1 MPAVGATLA
10 IMLTRR
16 THWIARSDGYYGWR
30 RPSSVRFKR
39 KPVGLTAARQ
49 NSTSKS
55 MPNLYWTSKLTNS
68 LERLQSKTRLK
79 ASARVLFDSI
89 AAFRD
94 THVQRIALMLRSSAS
109 MQPRLQ
115 NRTSSRDLEMH
126 EASQGSTKEGRT
138 TTDAED
144 PKWAAFPESQTSSW
158 RELLRKAIML
168 GQQGVEDRQM
178 VRLGVQLA
186 KDQSSADRDLAKEE
200 MMVRDPAKGDA
211 SWQEFVKAQES
222 EVNKIL
228 SEMELAQD
236 QKPKQQKKEGTA
248 VADVKSKLPA
258 MSQVEIDRTSR
269 ILLKSLAAASSPA
282 SQVSRLEELNN
293 HIVNYPSSLCILIKE
308 RAIALVLRMREYSDN
323 SSVVATARET
333 LALLGY
339 VDPPRGRGLRILS
352 IDGGGTRGIMAI
364 EFLRQ
369 LELCT
374 GRRVYELFDYVA
386 GVSTGA
392 ILGYLLGGLHTSLD
406 RCEALY
412 RKMSHEVFSQN
423 AWWGTGR
430 LVWSHAYY
438 DTSYWT
444 EAIRRVFEDKTLL
457 ETTRNPCSP
466 KVGAISVA
474 VNQPTLKPYV
484 FRNYNLPHRVESHY
498 YGSCKYK
505 MWQAI
510 RASGAAPGYFEEY
523 DLDGFVHQDGGLMCN
538 NPTAVAIHEA
548 KLLWPNESIQ
558 CVVSLGGGRFIP
570 DVKEQDQGFTSLKK
584 KILKVIDSAT
594 DTEAVHTTV
603 QDLLPPDAYFRFNP
617 YLSEWITLDE
627 NRAEKLDQLKQDAQM
642 YLRRNSGKFNLAVKS
657 LLTKRGPMQRV
668 NDWLKMQLTIKW

>member
-1 MPAVGATLA
+1 
-10 IMLTRR
+10 
-16 THWIARSDGYYGWR
+16 
-30 RPSSVRFKR
+30 
-39 KPVGLTAARQ
+39 
-49 NSTSKS
+49 
-55 MPNLYWTSKLTNS
+55 MPNPYWTSKLTNS

-79 ASARVLFDSI
+79 LNARVLFDSI

-94 THVQRIALMLRSSAS
+94 AHVQRIAFMLRSNAS
-109 MQPRLQ
+109 MTQPRLQ
-115 NRTSSRDLEMH
+115 NEASARDLKVQAGLQNSTAEDCRTTDVKGTKRTSTSG
-126 EASQGSTKEGRT
+126 SQIG
-138 TTDAED
+138 
-144 PKWAAFPESQTSSW
+144 SW
-158 RELLRKAIML
+158 RELLRKAITP
-168 GQQGVEDRQM
+168 GQGVEDSQM
-178 VRLGVQLA
+178 MRLGVQLV
-186 KDQSSADRDLAKEE
+186 KDKSLDDAGEI
-200 MMVRDPAKGDA
+200 MVRDPAKGEA
-211 SWQEFVKAQES
+211 SWQEFAKAQES

-236 QKPKQQKKEGTA
+236 QKPEPQKKEEA
-248 VADVKSKLPA
+248 AAADSKSKLPA
-258 MSQVEIDRTSR
+258 MSQVEIDRTAR
-269 ILLKSLAAASSPA
+269 ILLKSVVVASSPA
-282 SQVSRLEELNN
+282 SQVARLEELNN
-293 HIVNYPSSLCILIKE
+293 HVLNYPSSLCVLVKE
-308 RAIALVLRMREYSDN
+308 RAIAHILRMREYSDN
-323 SSVVATARET
+323 SSVVAMARET

-339 VDPPRGRGLRILS
+339 VDPPSGRGLRILS
-352 IDGGGTRGIMAI
+352 IDGGGTRGILAI

-374 GRRVYELFDYVA
+374 GRRVHELFDYVA

-406 RCEALY
+406 RCELLY
-412 RKMSHEVFSQN
+412 RKMSLEVFSQN

-444 EAIRRVFEDKTLL
+444 EALKRVFDEKTLL
-457 ETTRNPCSP
+457 ETTRSSSSP

-474 VNQPTLKPYV
+474 VNQPTLKPYI

-570 DVKEQDQGFTSLKK
+570 EVKEQDQGFTSLKK

-594 DTEAVHTTV
+594 DTEAVHTTI

-642 YLRRNSGKFNLAVKS
+642 YLRRNSEKFNSAVKS

>member
-1 MPAVGATLA
+1 M
-10 IMLTRR
+10 
-16 THWIARSDGYYGWR
+16 
-30 RPSSVRFKR
+30 KR
-39 KPVGLTAARQ
+39 KPGLTLARQ

-55 MPNLYWTSKLTNS
+55 MPNPYWMSKLTNS

-79 ASARVLFDSI
+79 LNARVFDSI

-94 THVQRIALMLRSSAS
+94 THFQRMVLLLRSSAS
-109 MQPRLQ
+109 IQPRLQ
-115 NRTSSRDLEMH
+115 NRASTGLETQEALQSSADDQRTDIEDL
-126 EASQGSTKEGRT
+126 K
-138 TTDAED
+138 
-144 PKWAAFPESQTSSW
+144 QTPSETLGSW
-158 RELLRKAIML
+158 RELLRKAITPAP
-168 GQQGVEDRQM
+168 VAEDHRT
-178 VRLGVQLA
+178 VRLDVQQMTN
-186 KDQSSADRDLAKEE
+186 KDLSSGDSVVKGEII
-200 MMVRDPAKGDA
+200 VRDPAKDDS
-211 SWQEFVKAQES
+211 SWQEFAKAQES

-228 SEMELAQD
+228 SELELGED
-236 QKPKQQKKEGTA
+236 QKPKPQKED
-248 VADVKSKLPA
+248 VAAADAKSKVPA
-258 MSQVEIDRTSR
+258 LSQVEIDRTSR
-269 ILLKSLAAASSPA
+269 ALLKTVVAASSPA
-282 SQVSRLEELNN
+282 SQVARLEELNN
-293 HIVNYPSSLCILIKE
+293 HILSYPSSLCILVKE
-308 RAIALVLRMREYSDN
+308 RAIAHILRMREYSNN
-323 SSVVATARET
+323 SSVVSTARET

-352 IDGGGTRGIMAI
+352 IDGGGTRGILAI

-374 GRRVYELFDYVA
+374 GRRVFELFDYVA

-406 RCEALY
+406 RCESLY
-412 RKMSHEVFSQN
+412 RNMSLEVFTQN

-444 EAIRRVFEDKTLL
+444 DAIRRVFEDKTLL
-457 ETTRNPCSP
+457 ETTRNSCSP

-548 KLLWPNESIQ
+548 KLLWPNEPIQ

-570 DVKEQDQGFTSLKK
+570 EVTEQNQGFTSLKK

-603 QDLLPPDAYFRFNP
+603 QDLLPPNAYFRFNP

-642 YLRRNSGKFNLAVKS
+642 YLRRNSEKFDSAVKS

-668 NDWLKMQLTIKW
+668 NDWLRMQLTIKW

>member
-1 MPAVGATLA
+1 MWHHGIADSRCPGAA
-10 IMLTRR
+10 SKR
-16 THWIARSDGYYGWR
+16 ARL
-30 RPSSVRFKR
+30 KR
-39 KPVGLTAARQ
+39 KPGLTLARQ

-55 MPNLYWTSKLTNS
+55 MPNPYWMSKLTNS

-79 ASARVLFDSI
+79 LNARVFDSI

-94 THVQRIALMLRSSAS
+94 THFQRMVLLLRSSAS
-109 MQPRLQ
+109 IQPRLQ
-115 NRTSSRDLEMH
+115 NRASTGLETQEALQSSADNQRTDIEDL
-126 EASQGSTKEGRT
+126 K
-138 TTDAED
+138 
-144 PKWAAFPESQTSSW
+144 QTPSETLGSW
-158 RELLRKAIML
+158 RELLRKAITPAP
-168 GQQGVEDRQM
+168 VAEDHRT
-178 VRLGVQLA
+178 VRLGVQQMTN
-186 KDQSSADRDLAKEE
+186 KDLSSGDSVVKGEII
-200 MMVRDPAKGDA
+200 VRDPAKDDS
-211 SWQEFVKAQES
+211 SWQEFAKAQES

-228 SEMELAQD
+228 SELELGED
-236 QKPKQQKKEGTA
+236 QKPKPQKED
-248 VADVKSKLPA
+248 VAAADAKSKVPA
-258 MSQVEIDRTSR
+258 LSQVEIDRTSR
-269 ILLKSLAAASSPA
+269 ALLKTVVAASSPA
-282 SQVSRLEELNN
+282 SQVARLEELNN
-293 HIVNYPSSLCILIKE
+293 HILSYPSSLCILVKE
-308 RAIALVLRMREYSDN
+308 RAIAHILRMREYSNN
-323 SSVVATARET
+323 SSVVSTARET

-352 IDGGGTRGIMAI
+352 IDGGGTRGILAI

-374 GRRVYELFDYVA
+374 GRRVFELFDYVA

-406 RCEALY
+406 RCESLY
-412 RKMSHEVFSQN
+412 RNMSLEVFTQN

-444 EAIRRVFEDKTLL
+444 DAIRRVFEDKTLL
-457 ETTRNPCSP
+457 ETTRNSCSP

-548 KLLWPNESIQ
+548 KLLWPNEPIQ

-570 DVKEQDQGFTSLKK
+570 EVTEQNQGFTSLKK

-594 DTEAVHTTV
+594 DTEV
-603 QDLLPPDAYFRFNP
+603 QDLLPPNAYFRFNP

-642 YLRRNSGKFNLAVKS
+642 YLRRNSEKFDSAVKS

-668 NDWLKMQLTIKW
+668 NDWLRMQLTIKW

>member
-1 MPAVGATLA
+1 
-10 IMLTRR
+10 
-16 THWIARSDGYYGWR
+16 
-30 RPSSVRFKR
+30 
-39 KPVGLTAARQ
+39 
-49 NSTSKS
+49 
-55 MPNLYWTSKLTNS
+55 MPNPYWTSKLTNS

-79 ASARVLFDSI
+79 LNARVLFDSI

-94 THVQRIALMLRSSAS
+94 AHVQRIAFMLRSNAS
-109 MQPRLQ
+109 MTQPRLH
-115 NRTSSRDLEMH
+115 SEASARDLKV
-126 EASQGSTKEGRT
+126 QDGLQNSTAEDGRT
-138 TTDAED
+138 TDVKDT
-144 PKWAAFPESQTSSW
+144 KRTSTSGSQIGSW
-158 RELLRKAIML
+158 RELLRKAITP
-168 GQQGVEDRQM
+168 GQGVEDSQM
-178 VRLGVQLA
+178 MRLGVQLV
-186 KDQSSADRDLAKEE
+186 KDKSLDDAGEI
-200 MMVRDPAKGDA
+200 MVRDPAKGEA
-211 SWQEFVKAQES
+211 SWQEFAKAQES

-236 QKPKQQKKEGTA
+236 QKPEPQKEEEA
-248 VADVKSKLPA
+248 AAADSKSKLPA
-258 MSQVEIDRTSR
+258 MSQAEIDRTAR
-269 ILLKSLAAASSPA
+269 VLLKSVVVASSPA
-282 SQVSRLEELNN
+282 SQVARLEELNN
-293 HIVNYPSSLCILIKE
+293 HVLNYPSSLCVLVKE
-308 RAIALVLRMREYSDN
+308 RAIAHILRMREYSDN
-323 SSVVATARET
+323 SSVVAMARET

-339 VDPPRGRGLRILS
+339 VDPPSGRGLRILS
-352 IDGGGTRGIMAI
+352 IDGGGTRGILAI

-374 GRRVYELFDYVA
+374 GRRVHELFDYVA

-406 RCEALY
+406 RCELLY
-412 RKMSHEVFSQN
+412 RKMSLEVFSQN

-444 EAIRRVFEDKTLL
+444 EALKRVFDEKTLL
-457 ETTRNPCSP
+457 ETTRSSSSP

-474 VNQPTLKPYV
+474 VNQPTLKPYI

-570 DVKEQDQGFTSLKK
+570 EVKEQDQGFTSLKK

-594 DTEAVHTTV
+594 DTEAVHTTI

-642 YLRRNSGKFNLAVKS
+642 YLRRNSEKFNSAVKS

>member
-1 MPAVGATLA
+1 M
-10 IMLTRR
+10 
-16 THWIARSDGYYGWR
+16 
-30 RPSSVRFKR
+30 KR
-39 KPVGLTAARQ
+39 KPGLTLARQ

-55 MPNLYWTSKLTNS
+55 MPNPYWMSKLTNS

-79 ASARVLFDSI
+79 LNARVFDSI

-94 THVQRIALMLRSSAS
+94 THFQRMVLLLRSSAS
-109 MQPRLQ
+109 IQPRLQ
-115 NRTSSRDLEMH
+115 NRASTSLETQEALQSSADNQRTDIEDL
-126 EASQGSTKEGRT
+126 K
-138 TTDAED
+138 
-144 PKWAAFPESQTSSW
+144 QTPSETLGSW
-158 RELLRKAIML
+158 RELLRKAITPAP
-168 GQQGVEDRQM
+168 VAEDHRT
-178 VRLGVQLA
+178 VRLGVQQMTN
-186 KDQSSADRDLAKEE
+186 KDLSSGDSVVKGEII
-200 MMVRDPAKGDA
+200 VRDPAKDDS
-211 SWQEFVKAQES
+211 SWQEFAKAQES

-228 SEMELAQD
+228 SELELGED
-236 QKPKQQKKEGTA
+236 QKPKPQKED
-248 VADVKSKLPA
+248 VAAADAKSKVPA
-258 MSQVEIDRTSR
+258 LSQVEIDRTSR
-269 ILLKSLAAASSPA
+269 ALLKTVVAASSPA
-282 SQVSRLEELNN
+282 SQVARLEELNN
-293 HIVNYPSSLCILIKE
+293 HILSYPSSLCILVKE
-308 RAIALVLRMREYSDN
+308 RAIAHILRMREYSNN
-323 SSVVATARET
+323 SSVVSTARET

-352 IDGGGTRGIMAI
+352 IDGGGTRGILAI

-374 GRRVYELFDYVA
+374 GRRVFELFDYVA

-406 RCEALY
+406 RCESLY
-412 RKMSHEVFSQN
+412 RNMSLEVFTQN

-444 EAIRRVFEDKTLL
+444 DAIRRVFEDKTLL
-457 ETTRNPCSP
+457 ETTRNSCSP

-548 KLLWPNESIQ
+548 KLLWPNEPIQ

-570 DVKEQDQGFTSLKK
+570 EVTEQNQGFTSLKK

-603 QDLLPPDAYFRFNP
+603 QDLLPPNAYFRFNP

-642 YLRRNSGKFNLAVKS
+642 YLRRNSEKFDSAVKS

-668 NDWLKMQLTIKW
+668 NDWLRMQLTIKW

>member
-1 MPAVGATLA
+1 MWHHGIADSRCPGAA
-10 IMLTRR
+10 SKR
-16 THWIARSDGYYGWR
+16 ARL
-30 RPSSVRFKR
+30 KR
-39 KPVGLTAARQ
+39 KPGLTLARQ

-55 MPNLYWTSKLTNS
+55 MPNPYWMSKLTNS

-79 ASARVLFDSI
+79 LNARVFDSI

-94 THVQRIALMLRSSAS
+94 THFQRMVLLLRSSAS
-109 MQPRLQ
+109 IQPRLQ
-115 NRTSSRDLEMH
+115 NRASTGLETQEALQSSADNQRTDIEDL
-126 EASQGSTKEGRT
+126 K
-138 TTDAED
+138 
-144 PKWAAFPESQTSSW
+144 QTPSETLGSW
-158 RELLRKAIML
+158 RELLRKAITPAP
-168 GQQGVEDRQM
+168 VAEDHRT
-178 VRLGVQLA
+178 VRLGVQQMTN
-186 KDQSSADRDLAKEE
+186 KDLSS
-200 MMVRDPAKGDA
+200 GD
-211 SWQEFVKAQES
+211 SVEFAKAQES

-228 SEMELAQD
+228 SELELGED
-236 QKPKQQKKEGTA
+236 QKPKPQKED
-248 VADVKSKLPA
+248 VAAADAKSKVPA
-258 MSQVEIDRTSR
+258 LSQLWQPHHPSQV
-269 ILLKSLAAASSPA
+269 A
-282 SQVSRLEELNN
+282 RLEELNN
-293 HIVNYPSSLCILIKE
+293 HILSYPSSLCILVKE
-308 RAIALVLRMREYSDN
+308 RAIAHILRMREYSNN
-323 SSVVATARET
+323 SSVVSTARET

-352 IDGGGTRGIMAI
+352 IDGGGTSNLIPLPYQSSAGDHQKRHQFRSATAGATTSSRLAQCCAI
-364 EFLRQ
+364 GVVVPTT

-374 GRRVYELFDYVA
+374 GRRVFELFDYVA

-406 RCEALY
+406 RCESLY
-412 RKMSHEVFSQN
+412 RNRSLEVFTQN

-444 EAIRRVFEDKTLL
+444 DAIRQTLL
-457 ETTRNPCSP
+457 ETTRNSCSP

-548 KLLWPNESIQ
+548 KLLWPNEPIQ

-570 DVKEQDQGFTSLKK
+570 EVTEQNQGFTSLKK

-594 DTEAVHTTV
+594 DTE
-603 QDLLPPDAYFRFNP
+603 
-617 YLSEWITLDE
+617 EWITLDE

-642 YLRRNSGKFNLAVKS
+642 YLRRNSEKFDSAVKS
-657 LLTKRGPMQRV
+657 LLTKRGPCRGS
-668 NDWLKMQLTIKW
+668 TTG

>member
-1 MPAVGATLA
+1 M
-10 IMLTRR
+10 MLSRR
-16 THWIARSDGYYGWR
+16 STHWITRSNGYYGWR

-39 KPVGLTAARQ
+39 KPAGLTLARQ
-49 NSTSKS
+49 SSTSKS
-55 MPNLYWTSKLTNS
+55 MPNPYWTSKLTNS

-79 ASARVLFDSI
+79 LNARVLFDSI

-94 THVQRIALMLRSSAS
+94 AHVQRIALMLRSNAS
-109 MQPRLQ
+109 ITQPRLQ
-115 NRTSSRDLEMH
+115 N
-126 EASQGSTKEGRT
+126 EASARYLEVQHRSQSST
-138 TTDAED
+138 AED
-144 PKWAAFPESQTSSW
+144 GRATDVEDTKRMSTLGSQIGSW
-158 RELLRKAIML
+158 RELLRKAITP
-168 GQQGVEDRQM
+168 GQAVQDHQM
-178 VRLGVQLA
+178 MRLGVQLA
-186 KDQSSADRDLAKEE
+186 KDKSSGDAEE
-200 MMVRDPAKGDA
+200 IMVRDPAKGEA
-211 SWQEFVKAQES
+211 SWQEFAKAQES

-236 QKPKQQKKEGTA
+236 QKPEPQKKDDA
-248 VADVKSKLPA
+248 AAADAKSKLPA

-269 ILLKSLAAASSPA
+269 ILLKSVVVASSPA
-282 SQVSRLEELNN
+282 SQVARLEELNN
-293 HIVNYPSSLCILIKE
+293 HILNYPSSLCILAKE
-308 RAIALVLRMREYSDN
+308 RAIAHILRMREYSNN

-339 VDPPRGRGLRILS
+339 VDPPTGRGLRILS
-352 IDGGGTRGIMAI
+352 IDGGGTRGILAI

-369 LELCT
+369 LEICT

-386 GVSTGA
+386 GM
-392 ILGYLLGGLHTSLD
+392 SL
-406 RCEALY
+406 
-412 RKMSHEVFSQN
+412 EVFSQN

-444 EAIRRVFEDKTLL
+444 EALKRVFDEKTLV
-457 ETTRNPCSP
+457 ETTRHSCSP

-474 VNQPTLKPYV
+474 VNQPTLKPYI

-570 DVKEQDQGFTSLKK
+570 EVKEQDQGFTSLKK

-594 DTEAVHTTV
+594 DTEAVHTTI
-603 QDLLPPDAYFRFNP
+603 QDLLPPNAYFRFNP

-642 YLRRNSGKFNLAVKS
+642 YLRRNSEKFDSAVKS
-657 LLTKRGPMQRV
+657 LLTKRGPMQKV

>member
-1 MPAVGATLA
+1 
-10 IMLTRR
+10 ML
-16 THWIARSDGYYGWR
+16 
-30 RPSSVRFKR
+30 
-39 KPVGLTAARQ
+39 ARQ
-49 NSTSKS
+49 SSTSKS
-55 MPNLYWTSKLTNS
+55 MPNPYWTSKLTNS

-79 ASARVLFDSI
+79 LNARVLFDSI

-94 THVQRIALMLRSSAS
+94 AHVQRIAFMLRSNAS
-109 MQPRLQ
+109 MTQPRLQ
-115 NRTSSRDLEMH
+115 N
-126 EASQGSTKEGRT
+126 EASACDLKVQDGSRNSTAEDSRT
-138 TTDAED
+138 TGVDDT
-144 PKWAAFPESQTSSW
+144 KHMSTSGSQIGSW
-158 RELLRKAIML
+158 RELLRKAITP
-168 GQQGVEDRQM
+168 GQGVEDSQM
-178 VRLGVQLA
+178 MRLGVQLV
-186 KDQSSADRDLAKEE
+186 KDKSLGDAGEI
-200 MMVRDPAKGDA
+200 MVRDPAKGEA
-211 SWQEFVKAQES
+211 SWQEFAKAQES

-236 QKPKQQKKEGTA
+236 QKPEPQKKEEA
-248 VADVKSKLPA
+248 AAADTKSKLPA
-258 MSQVEIDRTSR
+258 MSQVEIDRTAR
-269 ILLKSLAAASSPA
+269 VLLKSVVVASSPA
-282 SQVSRLEELNN
+282 SQVARLEELNN
-293 HIVNYPSSLCILIKE
+293 HVLNYPSSLCVLVKE
-308 RAIALVLRMREYSDN
+308 RAIAHILRMREYSNN
-323 SSVVATARET
+323 SSVVAMARET

-339 VDPPRGRGLRILS
+339 VDPPSGRGLRILS
-352 IDGGGTRGIMAI
+352 IDGGGTRGILAI

-406 RCEALY
+406 RCELLY
-412 RKMSHEVFSQN
+412 RKMSLEVFSQN

-444 EAIRRVFEDKTLL
+444 EALKRVFDEKTLL
-457 ETTRNPCSP
+457 ETTRNSCSP

-474 VNQPTLKPYV
+474 VNQPTLKPYI

-570 DVKEQDQGFTSLKK
+570 EVKEQDQGFTSLKK

-594 DTEAVHTTV
+594 DTEAVHTTI
-603 QDLLPPDAYFRFNP
+603 QDLLPPNAYFRFNP

-642 YLRRNSGKFNLAVKS
+642 YLRRNSEKFDSAVKS

>member
-1 MPAVGATLA
+1 M
-10 IMLTRR
+10 
-16 THWIARSDGYYGWR
+16 
-30 RPSSVRFKR
+30 KR
-39 KPVGLTAARQ
+39 KPGLTLARQ

-55 MPNLYWTSKLTNS
+55 MPNPYWMSKLTNS

-79 ASARVLFDSI
+79 LNARVFDSI

-94 THVQRIALMLRSSAS
+94 THFQRMVLLLRSSAS
-109 MQPRLQ
+109 IQPRLQ
-115 NRTSSRDLEMH
+115 NRASTSLETQEALQSSADNQRTDIEDL
-126 EASQGSTKEGRT
+126 K
-138 TTDAED
+138 
-144 PKWAAFPESQTSSW
+144 QTPSETLGSW
-158 RELLRKAIML
+158 RELLRKAITPAP
-168 GQQGVEDRQM
+168 VAEDHRT
-178 VRLGVQLA
+178 VRLGVQQMTN
-186 KDQSSADRDLAKEE
+186 KDLSSGDSVVKGEII
-200 MMVRDPAKGDA
+200 VRDPAKDDS
-211 SWQEFVKAQES
+211 SWQEFAKAQES

-228 SEMELAQD
+228 SELELGED
-236 QKPKQQKKEGTA
+236 QKPKPQKED
-248 VADVKSKLPA
+248 VAAADAKSKVPA
-258 MSQVEIDRTSR
+258 LSQVEIDRTSR
-269 ILLKSLAAASSPA
+269 ALLKTVVAASSPA
-282 SQVSRLEELNN
+282 SQVARLEELNN
-293 HIVNYPSSLCILIKE
+293 HILSYPSSLCILVKE
-308 RAIALVLRMREYSDN
+308 RAIAHILRMREYSNN
-323 SSVVATARET
+323 SSVVSTARET

-352 IDGGGTRGIMAI
+352 IDGGGTRGILAI

-374 GRRVYELFDYVA
+374 GRRVFELFDYVA

-406 RCEALY
+406 RCESLY
-412 RKMSHEVFSQN
+412 RNMSLEVFTQN

-444 EAIRRVFEDKTLL
+444 DAIRRVFEDKTLL
-457 ETTRNPCSP
+457 ETTRNSCSP

-548 KLLWPNESIQ
+548 KLLWPNEPIQ

-570 DVKEQDQGFTSLKK
+570 EVTEQNQGFTSLKK

-603 QDLLPPDAYFRFNP
+603 QDLLPPNAYFRFNP

-642 YLRRNSGKFNLAVKS
+642 YLRRNSEKFDSAVKS
-657 LLTKRGPMQRV
+657 LLTKRGPMQKV
-668 NDWLKMQLTIKW
+668 NDWLRMQLTIKW

>member
-1 MPAVGATLA
+1 M
-10 IMLTRR
+10 MLTRR
-16 THWIARSDGYYGWR
+16 TWIARSNSYCRRPPSRLKR
-30 RPSSVRFKR
+30 RPSM
-39 KPVGLTAARQ
+39 LLARQ

-55 MPNLYWTSKLTNS
+55 MPNPYWTSKIANS
-68 LERLQSKTRLK
+68 LERFQKKARLG
-79 ASARVLFDSI
+79 ANIRLFLDSVV
-89 AAFRD
+89 AFRD
-94 THVQRIALMLRSSAS
+94 THVHRMAQMLLRSSAS
-109 MQPRLQ
+109 LQPSLQ
-115 NRTSSRDLEMH
+115 EKETAHLGTQA
-126 EASQGSTKEGRT
+126 ASQSPAGDSTPSVEELKQT
-138 TTDAED
+138 LS
-144 PKWAAFPESQTSSW
+144 ESSTW
-158 RELLRKAIML
+158 RDRLRKAI
-168 GQQGVEDRQM
+168 VPR
-178 VRLGVQLA
+178 
-186 KDQSSADRDLAKEE
+186 SSAEE
-200 MMVRDPAKGDA
+200 NLTAQSGVVQAEDKNIFGADSRNMVQGEMTVKDPSK
-211 SWQEFVKAQES
+211 SVEEFARAQES

-228 SEMELAQD
+228 SEMEIAED
-236 QKPKQQKKEGTA
+236 EKPRPQKKDEVSAT
-248 VADVKSKLPA
+248 DVKTKLPA
-258 MSQVEIDRTSR
+258 MPQVEIDRTSR
-269 ILLKSLAAASSPA
+269 ALLKSVVAATSPP
-282 SQVSRLEELNN
+282 SQVARLEELNN
-293 HIVNYPSSLCILIKE
+293 HIMNYPSSLCILVKE
-308 RAIALVLRMREYSDN
+308 RAIAHILRLREYCGN
-323 SSVVATARET
+323 STVAATARET

-352 IDGGGTRGIMAI
+352 IDGGGTRGILAI
-364 EFLRQ
+364 ELLRQ

-406 RCEALY
+406 RCESLY
-412 RKMSHEVFSQN
+412 RSMSLEVFSQN

-438 DTSYWT
+438 DTSNWT
-444 EAIRRVFEDKTLL
+444 DAIKRVFEDKTLL
-457 ETTRNPCSP
+457 ETTRNSCSP

-498 YGSCKYK
+498 FGSCKHR

-523 DLDGFVHQDGGLMCN
+523 ELDGFVHQDGGLMCN

-570 DVKEQDQGFTSLKK
+570 QVKEQDQGFTSLKK

-603 QDLLPPDAYFRFNP
+603 QDLLPPNSYFRFNP

-627 NRAEKLDQLKQDAQM
+627 NRAEKLDLLKQDAQM
-642 YLRRNSGKFNLAVKS
+642 YLRRNSEKFDSAVKS
-657 LLTKRGPMQRV
+657 LLGKRGPLQKLE
-668 NDWLKMQLTIKW
+668 DWLRMQYTIKW

>member
-1 MPAVGATLA
+1 
-10 IMLTRR
+10 
-16 THWIARSDGYYGWR
+16 
-30 RPSSVRFKR
+30 
-39 KPVGLTAARQ
+39 
-49 NSTSKS
+49 
-55 MPNLYWTSKLTNS
+55 MPNPYWTSKLTNS

-79 ASARVLFDSI
+79 LNARVLFDSI

-94 THVQRIALMLRSSAS
+94 AHVQRIAFMLRSSAS
-109 MQPRLQ
+109 MMQPRLQ
-115 NRTSSRDLEMH
+115 NEASTRDLKVQDGSQNSTAEDTKRTSTLG
-126 EASQGSTKEGRT
+126 SQNG
-138 TTDAED
+138 
-144 PKWAAFPESQTSSW
+144 SW
-158 RELLRKAIML
+158 RELLRKVITP
-168 GQQGVEDRQM
+168 GQGVEDSQM
-178 VRLGVQLA
+178 MRLGVQLV
-186 KDQSSADRDLAKEE
+186 KDKSLDDAGEI
-200 MMVRDPAKGDA
+200 MVKDPAKGEA
-211 SWQEFVKAQES
+211 SWQEFAKAQES

-236 QKPKQQKKEGTA
+236 QKPEPQKEEEA
-248 VADVKSKLPA
+248 AAADSKSKLPA
-258 MSQVEIDRTSR
+258 MSQAEIDRTAR
-269 ILLKSLAAASSPA
+269 VLLKSVVVASSPA
-282 SQVSRLEELNN
+282 SQVARLEELNN
-293 HIVNYPSSLCILIKE
+293 HVLNYPSSLCVLVKE
-308 RAIALVLRMREYSDN
+308 RAIAHILRMREYSDN
-323 SSVVATARET
+323 SSVVAMARET

-339 VDPPRGRGLRILS
+339 VDPPSGRGLRILS
-352 IDGGGTRGIMAI
+352 IDGGGTRGILAI

-374 GRRVYELFDYVA
+374 GRRVHELFDYVA

-406 RCEALY
+406 RCELLY
-412 RKMSHEVFSQN
+412 RKMSLEVFSQN

-444 EAIRRVFEDKTLL
+444 EALKRVFDEKTLL
-457 ETTRNPCSP
+457 ETTRSSSSP

-474 VNQPTLKPYV
+474 VNQPTLKPYI

-570 DVKEQDQGFTSLKK
+570 EVKEQDQGFTSLKK

-594 DTEAVHTTV
+594 DTEAVHTTI

-642 YLRRNSGKFNLAVKS
+642 YLRRNSEKFNSAVKS

>member
-1 MPAVGATLA
+1 M
-10 IMLTRR
+10 
-16 THWIARSDGYYGWR
+16 
-30 RPSSVRFKR
+30 KR
-39 KPVGLTAARQ
+39 KPGLTLARQ

-55 MPNLYWTSKLTNS
+55 MPNPYWMSKLTNS

-79 ASARVLFDSI
+79 LNARVFDSI

-94 THVQRIALMLRSSAS
+94 THFQRMVLLLRSSAS
-109 MQPRLQ
+109 IQPRLQ
-115 NRTSSRDLEMH
+115 NRASTGLETQEALQSSADNQRTDIEDL
-126 EASQGSTKEGRT
+126 K
-138 TTDAED
+138 
-144 PKWAAFPESQTSSW
+144 QTPSETLGSW
-158 RELLRKAIML
+158 RELLRKAITPAP
-168 GQQGVEDRQM
+168 VAEDHRT
-178 VRLGVQLA
+178 VRLGVQQMTN
-186 KDQSSADRDLAKEE
+186 KDLSSGDSVVKGEII
-200 MMVRDPAKGDA
+200 VRDPAKDDS
-211 SWQEFVKAQES
+211 SWQEFAKAQES

-228 SEMELAQD
+228 SELELGED
-236 QKPKQQKKEGTA
+236 QKPKPQKED
-248 VADVKSKLPA
+248 VAAADAKSKVPA
-258 MSQVEIDRTSR
+258 LSQVEIDRTSHG
-269 ILLKSLAAASSPA
+269 LLKTVVAASSPA
-282 SQVSRLEELNN
+282 SQVARLEELNN
-293 HIVNYPSSLCILIKE
+293 HILSYPSSLCILVKE
-308 RAIALVLRMREYSDN
+308 RAIAHILRMREYSNN
-323 SSVVATARET
+323 SSVVSTARET

-352 IDGGGTRGIMAI
+352 IDGGGTRGILAI

-374 GRRVYELFDYVA
+374 GRRVFELFDYVA

-406 RCEALY
+406 RCESLY
-412 RKMSHEVFSQN
+412 RNMSLEVFTQN

-444 EAIRRVFEDKTLL
+444 DAIRRVFEDKTLL
-457 ETTRNPCSP
+457 ETTRNSCSP

-548 KLLWPNESIQ
+548 KLLWPNEPIQ

-570 DVKEQDQGFTSLKK
+570 EVTEQNQGFTSLKK

-603 QDLLPPDAYFRFNP
+603 QDLLPPNAYFRFNP

-642 YLRRNSGKFNLAVKS
+642 YLRRNSEKFDSAVKS

-668 NDWLKMQLTIKW
+668 NDWLRMQLTIKW

>member
-1 MPAVGATLA
+1 
-10 IMLTRR
+10 MLT
-16 THWIARSDGYYGWR
+16 
-30 RPSSVRFKR
+30 
-39 KPVGLTAARQ
+39 RQ

-55 MPNLYWTSKLTNS
+55 MPNPYWTSKLTNS

-79 ASARVLFDSI
+79 LNARVLFDSI

-94 THVQRIALMLRSSAS
+94 THFQRMALLLRSSAS
-109 MQPRLQ
+109 TQHKMQVRPS
-115 NRTSSRDLEMH
+115 TDLEIQG
-126 EASQGSTKEGRT
+126 ASQSSADDGRA
-138 TTDAED
+138 DVED
-144 PKWAAFPESQTSSW
+144 LKQTPSESLGSW
-158 RELLRKAIML
+158 REFLRNAITP
-168 GQQGVEDRQM
+168 GPGAGDHRT
-178 VRLGVQLA
+178 VRLGVQQA
-186 KDQSSADRDLAKEE
+186 TNKDLSSDHSVVKGE
-200 MMVRDPAKGDA
+200 MIVRDPAKGDT
-211 SWQEFVKAQES
+211 SWQEFAKAQES

-228 SEMELAQD
+228 SELELAQD
-236 QKPKQQKKEGTA
+236 QKPKPQKED
-248 VADVKSKLPA
+248 VAAADTKSKVPA

-269 ILLKSLAAASSPA
+269 VLLKSVVAASSPA
-282 SQVSRLEELNN
+282 SQVARLEELNN
-293 HIVNYPSSLCILIKE
+293 HILSNPSSLCILVKE
-308 RAIALVLRMREYSDN
+308 RAIAHILRMREYSNN
-323 SSVVATARET
+323 SSVMSTARET

-352 IDGGGTRGIMAI
+352 IDGGGTRGILAI

-369 LELCT
+369 LEVYT
-374 GRRVYELFDYVA
+374 GQRVFELFDYVA

-406 RCEALY
+406 RCESLY
-412 RKMSHEVFSQN
+412 RSMSLEVFTQN

-444 EAIRRVFEDKTLL
+444 DAIRRVFEDKTLL
-457 ETTRNPCSP
+457 ETTRNLCSP

-548 KLLWPNESIQ
+548 KLLWPNEPIQ

-570 DVKEQDQGFTSLKK
+570 EVTEQNQGFTSLKK

-603 QDLLPPDAYFRFNP
+603 QDLLPPNAYFRFNP

-642 YLRRNSGKFNLAVKS
+642 YLRRNSEKFDSAVKS

-668 NDWLKMQLTIKW
+668 NDWLRMQLTIKW

>member
-1 MPAVGATLA
+1 M
-10 IMLTRR
+10 
-16 THWIARSDGYYGWR
+16 
-30 RPSSVRFKR
+30 KR
-39 KPVGLTAARQ
+39 KPGLTLARQ

-55 MPNLYWTSKLTNS
+55 MPNPYWMSKLTNS

-79 ASARVLFDSI
+79 LNARVFDSI

-94 THVQRIALMLRSSAS
+94 THFQRMVLLLRSSAS
-109 MQPRLQ
+109 IQPRLQ
-115 NRTSSRDLEMH
+115 NRASTGLETQEALQSSADNQRTDIEDL
-126 EASQGSTKEGRT
+126 K
-138 TTDAED
+138 
-144 PKWAAFPESQTSSW
+144 QTPSETLGSW
-158 RELLRKAIML
+158 RELLRKAITPAP
-168 GQQGVEDRQM
+168 VAEDHRT
-178 VRLGVQLA
+178 VRLGVQQMTN
-186 KDQSSADRDLAKEE
+186 KDLSSGDSVVKGEII
-200 MMVRDPAKGDA
+200 VRDPAKDDS
-211 SWQEFVKAQES
+211 SWQEFAKAQES

-228 SEMELAQD
+228 SELELGED
-236 QKPKQQKKEGTA
+236 QKPKPQKED
-248 VADVKSKLPA
+248 VAAADAKSKVPA
-258 MSQVEIDRTSR
+258 LSQVEIDRTSR
-269 ILLKSLAAASSPA
+269 ALLKTVVAASSPA
-282 SQVSRLEELNN
+282 SQVARLEELNN
-293 HIVNYPSSLCILIKE
+293 HILSYPSSLCILVKE
-308 RAIALVLRMREYSDN
+308 RAIAHILRMREYSNN
-323 SSVVATARET
+323 SSVVSTARET

-352 IDGGGTRGIMAI
+352 IDGGGTRGILAI

-374 GRRVYELFDYVA
+374 GRRVFELFDYVA

-406 RCEALY
+406 RCESLY
-412 RKMSHEVFSQN
+412 RNMSLEVFTQN

-444 EAIRRVFEDKTLL
+444 DAIRRVFEDKTLL
-457 ETTRNPCSP
+457 ETTRNSCSP

-548 KLLWPNESIQ
+548 KLLWPNEPIQ

-570 DVKEQDQGFTSLKK
+570 EVTEQNQGFTSLKK

-603 QDLLPPDAYFRFNP
+603 QDLLPPNAYFRFNP

-642 YLRRNSGKFNLAVKS
+642 YLRRNSEKFDSAVKS

-668 NDWLKMQLTIKW
+668 NDWLRMQLTIKW

>member
-1 MPAVGATLA
+1 M
-10 IMLTRR
+10 
-16 THWIARSDGYYGWR
+16 
-30 RPSSVRFKR
+30 
-39 KPVGLTAARQ
+39 
-49 NSTSKS
+49 
-55 MPNLYWTSKLTNS
+55 SKLTNS

-79 ASARVLFDSI
+79 LNARVFDSI

-94 THVQRIALMLRSSAS
+94 THFQRMVLLLRSSAS
-109 MQPRLQ
+109 IQPRLQ
-115 NRTSSRDLEMH
+115 NRASTSLETQEALQSSADNQRTDIEDL
-126 EASQGSTKEGRT
+126 K
-138 TTDAED
+138 
-144 PKWAAFPESQTSSW
+144 QTPSETLGSW
-158 RELLRKAIML
+158 RELLRKAITPAP
-168 GQQGVEDRQM
+168 VAEDHRT
-178 VRLGVQLA
+178 VRLGVQQMTN
-186 KDQSSADRDLAKEE
+186 KDLSSGDSVVKGEII
-200 MMVRDPAKGDA
+200 VRDPAKDDS
-211 SWQEFVKAQES
+211 SWQEFAKAQES

-228 SEMELAQD
+228 SELELGED
-236 QKPKQQKKEGTA
+236 QKPKPQKED
-248 VADVKSKLPA
+248 VAAADAKSKVPA
-258 MSQVEIDRTSR
+258 LSQVEIDRTSR
-269 ILLKSLAAASSPA
+269 ALLKTVVAASSPA
-282 SQVSRLEELNN
+282 SQVARLEELNN
-293 HIVNYPSSLCILIKE
+293 HILSYPSSLCILVKE
-308 RAIALVLRMREYSDN
+308 RAIAHILRMREYSNN
-323 SSVVATARET
+323 SSVVSTARET

-352 IDGGGTRGIMAI
+352 IDGGGTRGILAI

-374 GRRVYELFDYVA
+374 GRRVFELFDYVA

-406 RCEALY
+406 RCESLY
-412 RKMSHEVFSQN
+412 RNMSLEVFTQN

-444 EAIRRVFEDKTLL
+444 DAIRRVFEDKTLL
-457 ETTRNPCSP
+457 ETTRNSCSP

-548 KLLWPNESIQ
+548 KLLWPNEPIQ

-570 DVKEQDQGFTSLKK
+570 EVTEQNQGFTSLKK

-603 QDLLPPDAYFRFNP
+603 QDLLPPNAYFRFNP

-642 YLRRNSGKFNLAVKS
+642 YLRRNSEKFDSAVKS

-668 NDWLKMQLTIKW
+668 NDWLRMQLTIKW